1 MSVQHDMKVRI
12 CCVVGDYED
21 LIETPKVEEIK
32 EQALKYGMSV
42 STRLYDARKNS
53 VDRYEVTKLPAFHIF
68 VEQDHIKTFYPNP
81 DEDANIYLEEGLDFY
96 RKRQRARKTRA
107 ETWTRFMNWL
117 SGQRTV
123 HPQMTSKNKSQ

>member
-1 MSVQHDMKVRI
+1 MSVQHDLKVRV
-12 CCVVGDYED
+12 CCVVGEHED
-21 LIETPKVEEIK
+21 LIETPRVEEIK

-68 VEQDHIKTFYPNP
+68 VEQDHIKTFYP
-81 DEDANIYLEEGLDFY
+81 DSDANIYLEESLDFY

-107 ETWTRFMNWL
+107 EIWTRFLNWL
-117 SGQRTV
+117 SGRRPV
-123 HPQMTSKNKSQ
+123 IVAKNKSQ

>member
-1 MSVQHDMKVRI
+1 MSVQDDLKVRI
-12 CCVVGDYED
+12 CCIVEDYED
-21 LIETPKVEEIK
+21 LIEIPKVEEIK

-68 VEQDHIKTFYPNP
+68 VEQDHIKTFYPDS
-81 DEDANIYLEEGLDFY
+81 DEDANQYLEESLDFY
-96 RKRQRARKTRA
+96 RRRQRARKTRV
-107 ETWTRFMNWL
+107 EMWSRFLNWL

-123 HPQMTSKNKSQ
+123 ITSKNKSQ

>member
-1 MSVQHDMKVRI
+1 MSVQHDLKVRV

-53 VDRYEVTKLPAFHIF
+53 IDRYEVTKLPAFHIF
-68 VEQDHIKTFYPNP
+68 VEQDHIKTFYP
-81 DEDANIYLEEGLDFY
+81 DSEEDPNLYLEEGLDFY

-107 ETWTRFMNWL
+107 EIWTRFLNWL
-117 SGQRTV
+117 SGRRPV
-123 HPQMTSKNKSQ
+123 IVAKNKSQ